1 VQITV
6 ADRGPGI
13 APKDLP
19 HIFEPFYRGQSGI
32 AATTSGA
39 GLGLCLVERN
49 LRALGG
55 SVTVK
60 SAPDD
65 GTSFTLHLPVS

>member
-1 VQITV
+1 MFAAMIGKSGTSRSHG
-6 ADRGPGI
+6 ARKNLLEI
-13 APKDLP
+13 A
-19 HIFEPFYRGQSGI
+19 RGQNV

-60 SAPDD
+60 SAPGG